1 MFNNLQFFYNLS
13 VYIHVTI
20 PIDNQ
25 VRYKKRKMTEEEEEE
40 KAILDDENELHEA
53 VILPPANVFKYQ
65 ESTSFVRITPS
76 GSSYGPPPKV
86 FKYKESYSSKRITPS
101 ASSTLV
107 PYDTKPFLESD
118 PYSEW
123 SIRDEDL
130 YVTCD
135 AVHQDGEPCETSNS
149 VENNF
154 CAQCGHSIADAVYQF
169 YAERFPKEE

>member
-1 MFNNLQFFYNLS
+1 MCNNLQFFFNLNVNMYVS
-13 VYIHVTI
+13 I

-25 VRYKKRKMTEEEEEE
+25 VRYKKRQMTDEEEEE

-53 VILPPANVFKYQ
+53 VIRPPASVFKYQ
-65 ESTSFVRITPS
+65 ESNSSVRITPS

-86 FKYKESYSSKRITPS
+86 SKYKESYSCARITPS
-101 ASSTLV
+101 ASSTFG
-107 PYDTKPFLESD
+107 PDDSSSFLESN

-135 AVHQDGEPCETSNS
+135 AVVLDGKPCETSNS
-149 VENNF
+149 VENKF
-154 CAQCGHSIADAVYQF
+154 CTQCGNSIADAVYQF